1 MLNKFKFAFIS
12 LMAAGLTV
20 CADMA
25 SFAGDWNE
33 PATVIVQV
41 TAAGSP
47 IEDAEVSVGD
57 QSDTTGHNGNRV
69 FQVDKGHHTVSVTD
83 THGNSDSRE
92 VRVNSGEI
100 VQVTFDLGAAG
111 RPATGGHR
119 HELTFSKN

>member
-1 MLNKFKFAFIS
+1 MLSKCKCTFIS
-12 LMAAGLTV
+12 LMAAGLIF
-20 CADMA
+20 CAGTA
-25 SFAGDWNE
+25 SYAGAWNE
-33 PATVIVQV
+33 PATVTVQV

-92 VRVNSGEI
+92 VRVDPGEI
-100 VQVTFDLGAAG
+100 IQVTFDLGAAA
-111 RPATGGHR
+111 RPASEDHR
-119 HELTFSKN
+119 QELTFSKN

>member
-1 MLNKFKFAFIS
+1 MLSKLKFAFTL
-12 LMAAGLTV
+12 LMAAGLIF
-20 CADMA
+20 CAGTA

-47 IEDAEVSVGD
+47 VGDAEVSVDD
-57 QSDTTGHNGNRV
+57 QSETTGHNGNRV
-69 FQVDKGHHTVSVTD
+69 FQVGKGYHTISVTD
-83 THGNSDSRE
+83 IHGNSDSRE

-119 HELTFSKN
+119 QELTFSKN

>member
-1 MLNKFKFAFIS
+1 MLNKLKFFVIS
-12 LMAAGLTV
+12 LMAAGLIFCVDT
-20 CADMA
+20 AG
-25 SFAGDWNE
+25 FAGDWNE

-41 TAAGSP
+41 TVAGSP

-69 FQVDKGHHTVSVTD
+69 FQVDKGFYTVSVID

-100 VQVTFDLGAAG
+100 VQVTFELGTEG
-111 RPATGGHR
+111 RPVPGGHR

>member
-1 MLNKFKFAFIS
+1 MLRKLKIAFTL
-12 LMAAGLTV
+12 LMAVGVIFCAGT
-20 CADMA
+20 AG
-25 SFAGDWNE
+25 FAGAWNE

-47 IEDAEVSVGD
+47 VEDAEVSVDD
-57 QSDTTGHNGNRV
+57 QSETTGRNGNRI

-92 VRVNSGEI
+92 VRVNPGEM

-119 HELTFSKN
+119 QELTFSKN

>member
-1 MLNKFKFAFIS
+1 MLSKLKFAFIS
-12 LMAAGLTV
+12 LMAVGLIFCAGK
-20 CADMA
+20 A

-57 QSDTTGHNGNRV
+57 QSDTTGYNGNRV
-69 FQVDKGHHTVSVTD
+69 FQVDKGFYTVSVTD
-83 THGNSDSRE
+83 IHGNSDSRE
-92 VRVNSGEI
+92 VRVNPGEI

-119 HELTFSKN
+119 QELTFSKN

>member
-1 MLNKFKFAFIS
+1 MLSKLKFVVIS
-12 LMAAGLTV
+12 LMAAGLIF
-20 CADMA
+20 CADTA

-41 TAAGSP
+41 TVAGSP

-69 FQVDKGHHTVSVTD
+69 FLVDKGFYTVSVID

-92 VRVNSGEI
+92 VRVNPGEI
-100 VQVTFDLGAAG
+100 IQVTFDLGAEG